1 MAENSFENRRDEAD
15 QKIDLR
21 LWKRLAAYA
30 LRHRRIVLGML
41 PVLLMVSGIDLLYP
55 QLTRYAIDHF
65 IGGSTTEGLLGYG
78 LLYAACVI
86 LQGMG
91 VFLFIRGSGRLE
103 MDMSYDIRQDA
114 FAKLQQLSFSFYDT
128 TSVGWLM
135 ARMVSDI
142 ARLSDMIAWSV
153 VDLVWSGVFIVG
165 IVAVLL
171 SMHWQLGL
179 LVLCITPALAV
190 LCAFFQKRIL
200 KYQRVVR
207 KTNSRIT
214 GAFNEGIMG
223 AMTTKTLVRE
233 EASAAEFKEITGTMR
248 TASIRAALLSALFMP
263 IVLTLGSVSTA
274 IALAYGGNLV
284 LTGVMGFGTLSA
296 FVSYTTQLFDPIQ
309 NLARILAE
317 MQSAQASAERVIDLL
332 DTEPDVV
339 DSPEVEAEYGTALAP
354 RRENWPPITGRVEFC
369 NVTFSYK
376 TGETVLHD
384 FNLTVEPGQTI
395 ALVGETGAGKS
406 TIVNLVCRFYE
417 PTAGQVLIDGVDYR
431 QRSQLWLHSALG
443 YVLQTPHL
451 FSGTIADNIRYG
463 RKDATLEEVKRAAA
477 MVRADTF
484 IEAMPDSYD
493 TEVGEGGG
501 RLSTGQKQLVCF
513 ARVIL
518 ADPRIFV
525 LDEATSSIDTE
536 AEQLIQSAIQTVLEG
551 RTSFIVAHRL
561 STIRSADSILV
572 IRDGRITEAGTHDE
586 LLALGGYYHSLY
598 THQYR
603 AEATR
608 GALGANS

>member
-1 MAENSFENRRDEAD
+1 MAANLLENRRDDAD

-21 LWKRLAAYA
+21 LWKRLIAYA
-30 LRHRRIVLGML
+30 MRHRGTVFRMI
-41 PVLLMVSGIDLLYP
+41 PVLLVVAGIDLLYP

-65 IGGSTTEGLLGYG
+65 IGGNTTEGLWGYG
-78 LLYAACVI
+78 VLYAACVV
-86 LQGMG
+86 LQGLC
-91 VFLFIRGSGRLE
+91 VFLFVRGSGRLE

-114 FAKLQQLSFSFYDT
+114 FARLQQLSFSFYDT

-142 ARLSDMIAWSV
+142 ARLSDMIAWSL
-153 VDLVWSGVFIVG
+153 VDLVWSGIFIVG

-179 LVLCITPALAV
+179 LVLCITPALA
-190 LCAFFQKRIL
+190 LICMFFQKRIL

-233 EASAAEFKEITGTMR
+233 EASAAEFEEITGAMR

-263 IVLTLGSVSTA
+263 IVLTLGSISTA
-274 IALAYGGNLV
+274 IALAHGGNLV

-317 MQSAQASAERVIDLL
+317 MQAAQASAERVIDLL

-339 DSPEVEAEYGTALAP
+339 DTPEVEAEYGTVLAP
-354 RRENWPPITGRVEFC
+354 RRENWPPLIGRVEFC
-369 NVTFSYK
+369 SVTFAYK
-376 TGETVLHD
+376 TGETVLRD
-384 FNLTVEPGQTI
+384 FSLTVEPGQTI

-431 QRSQLWLHSALG
+431 SRSQLWLHSALG

-463 RKDATLEEVKRAAA
+463 RRDATLEEVKRAAA

-484 IEAMPDSYD
+484 IEALPDGYD

-561 STIRSADSILV
+561 STIRSADKILV
-572 IRDGRITEAGTHDE
+572 IRGGRITEAGTHEE
-586 LLALGGYYHSLY
+586 LLALGGYYYSLY

-608 GALGANS
+608 GALNE

>member
-1 MAENSFENRRDEAD
+1 MAAHPLENRRDEAN
-15 QKIDLR
+15 QKIDPR
-21 LWKRLAAYA
+21 LWKRLVAYA
-30 LRHRRIVLGML
+30 LRHRRTVLGML
-41 PVLLMVSGIDLLYP
+41 PVLLVVAGIDLLYP

-65 IGGSTTEGLLGYG
+65 IGGSTTEGLLRYG
-78 LLYAACVI
+78 LLYAACVV
-86 LQGMG
+86 LQGVG
-91 VFLFIRGSGRLE
+91 VFLYVRGSGRLE

-114 FAKLQQLSFSFYDT
+114 FARLQQLSFSFYDT

-142 ARLSDMIAWSV
+142 ARLSDLIAWSV
-153 VDLVWSGVFIVG
+153 VELVWSGVFVVG
-165 IVAVLL
+165 IAAVLL

-233 EASAAEFKEITGTMR
+233 EASAAEFQELTGAMR

-274 IALAYGGNLV
+274 IALARGGSLV

-309 NLARILAE
+309 SLARILAE

-339 DSPEVEAEYGTALAP
+339 DTPEVEAEYGTALAP
-354 RRENWPPITGRVEFC
+354 RCENWPPIVGRVEFC

-376 TGETVLHD
+376 TGETVLRD
-384 FNLTVEPGQTI
+384 FSLTVEPGQTI

-417 PTAGQVLIDGVDYR
+417 PTAGQVLIDGADYR
-431 QRSQLWLHSALG
+431 TRSQLWLHSALG

-463 RKDATLEEVKRAAA
+463 RREATLEEVKRAAA
-477 MVRADTF
+477 MVHADTF
-484 IEAMPDSYD
+484 IEAMPDGYG

-518 ADPRIFV
+518 ADPRVFV

-561 STIRSADSILV
+561 STIRNADRILV
-572 IRDGRITEAGTHDE
+572 IRDGRITESGTHEE

-608 GALGANS
+608 GALGA